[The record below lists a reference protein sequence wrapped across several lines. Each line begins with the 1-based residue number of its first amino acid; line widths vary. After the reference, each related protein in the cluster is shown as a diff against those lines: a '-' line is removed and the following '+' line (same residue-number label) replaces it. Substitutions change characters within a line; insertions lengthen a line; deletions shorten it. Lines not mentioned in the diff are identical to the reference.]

1 MNRQLRIPVNVGHI
15 KMKHCIYIL
24 FGLILTGCNPF
35 HADKI
40 LKNESELI
48 EIFDFMKE
56 YDNVTLEIE
65 SDDRLADK
73 MRRLDIDYV
82 VKNADKKNNRYS
94 GFIEESD
101 SLLILIKKSYFFST
115 PEKRIIYDFASIP
128 RDFGSDKIEG
138 ASYEIK
144 QLDERWYFTTVG
156 FD

>member
-1 MNRQLRIPVNVGHI
+1 MWLASTSSRFDSEKLRNPPLRIHSTLPHI

-24 FGLILTGCNPF
+24 FGLIFTGCNPF

-82 VKNADKKNNRYS
+82 VKKC
-94 GFIEESD
+94 
-101 SLLILIKKSYFFST
+101 
-115 PEKRIIYDFASIP
+115 
-128 RDFGSDKIEG
+128 
-138 ASYEIK
+138 
-144 QLDERWYFTTVG
+144 
-156 FD
+156 